1 MTGKNT
7 IEADFHPSPH
17 RHRRRPGIIFLMR
30 HPPGRIGGVQTHSS
44 RLASGLG
51 RSFEVERITCYGPLW
66 ASILYSPGFYLR
78 SACSSAQL
86 VHCDDALT
94 SLVGSLVRSGT
105 GKRVVA
111 TVHGMDV
118 IMPIPWYQRMLKRAL
133 TSMDA
138 VVCVSRATAEEVR
151 KRGVDPRRIE
161 IIPNSAE
168 VVRDPLE
175 KNEKLYQGIQ
185 QLTGIDLRGKKVLFS
200 LGRPIRRKGFDYFI
214 REVFPHLPPNC
225 VYIAAGPSTKALGWA
240 GPFTRLVGEK
250 WHHLA
255 LVALGRD
262 TVHEK
267 LVKLSQR
274 PRIYYLNDISDQ
286 LRNMLYYASDLFI
299 MPNRRVEGDMEG
311 FGIVALEA
319 SARGVPVVATGIEG
333 ITDAVVDGKNG
344 YCVPE
349 GDPEA
354 MARTIRQLLE
364 NKAELLDLGKRAAE
378 FSVRQFSS
386 ESITRQYESLFAR
399 ILRVTV

>member
-1 MTGKNT
+1 MSRK
-7 IEADFHPSPH
+7 
-17 RHRRRPGIIFLMR
+17 RPGIVFLMR
-30 HPPGRIGGVQTHSS
+30 HPPGRIGGVQIHSA
-44 RLASGLG
+44 RLASGLS
-51 RSFEVERITCYGPLW
+51 RSFEVERIAWHGPFW

-78 SACSSAQL
+78 SALSSARL

-94 SLVGSLVRSGT
+94 SLVGSLIRSGT

-118 IMPIPWYQRMLKRAL
+118 IMPIPWYQRRLEKAL

-151 KRGVDPRRIE
+151 KRGVDPSRIE

-168 VVRDPLE
+168 VVQAPLE
-175 KNEKLYQGIQ
+175 KNKGLYQGIQ

-214 REVFPHLPPNC
+214 TDVFPHLPSDC
-225 VYIAAGPSTKALGWA
+225 VYIAAGPSTRTLGWA
-240 GPFTRLVGEK
+240 KPVTRLVGEK
-250 WHHLA
+250 WTHLA
-255 LVALGRD
+255 LVSLGRD

-267 LVKLSQR
+267 LVQLSRQ
-274 PRIYYLNDISDQ
+274 PRIYYLNDISAR

-349 GDPEA
+349 DDPGA
-354 MARTIRQLLE
+354 MARTIRELLE
-364 NKAELLDLGKRAAE
+364 DRARLAELGKKAAE
-378 FSVRQFSS
+378 FSKRRFSS
-386 ESITRQYESLFAR
+386 ESITRQYESLFCR
-399 ILRVTV
+399 ILQLP